1 MENQKAVTAAI
12 IKKDDKILITQ
23 RKPSQSNPLFWEFVG
38 GTIEFGED
46 PRDCM
51 KREVKEEL
59 GIDVSV
65 GKIFEVS
72 STINK
77 ENFHIILLGFHC
89 EFLTGEIQK
98 IEINDFKWV
107 TLDEMDSFKMAETD
121 MYFVKA
127 LKKL

>member
-1 MENQKAVTAAI
+1 MKNQKAVTAAI

-23 RKPSQSNPLFWEFVG
+23 RKPTQSNPLFWEFVG
-38 GTIEFGED
+38 GTIEYGED
-46 PRDCM
+46 PRDCL

-59 GIDVSV
+59 DIEVKV

-72 STINK
+72 STINHL
-77 ENFHIILLGFHC
+77 NFHIILLGFYC
-89 EFLTGEIQK
+89 EFVSGKIQK
-98 IEINDFKWV
+98 IEINDYKWV

-121 MYFVKA
+121 KYFVKA